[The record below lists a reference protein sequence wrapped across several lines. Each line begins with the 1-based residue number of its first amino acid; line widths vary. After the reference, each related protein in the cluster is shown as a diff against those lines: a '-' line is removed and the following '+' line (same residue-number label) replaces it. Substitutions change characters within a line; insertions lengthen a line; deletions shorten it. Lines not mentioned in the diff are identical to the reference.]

1 MRFETNGAK
10 GVGIV
15 LSSNND
21 NHQSVTP
28 IVPNESAYLVLH
40 RVGSNSQGNR
50 ELRFNAK
57 YTKTQDDVG
66 VVAVCRAAASY
77 IACSAILAI
86 PQVTF
91 AGVLIDTTRVIL
103 HEAKR
108 DTTVVVKNEGNKPRL
123 IQAWVDDA
131 DRKKA
136 PFTVTPPLTRIDANK
151 EKVLRVIRTVSQ
163 LPRDCESVFY
173 FNVKEIAPRS
183 NEENVLEF
191 AIHSRLKLFYRPSN
205 LPGKPEQAPSDLKWS
220 VECTGDSNRLLE
232 VSNPGAYHVTLAKIE
247 LDTPDG
253 KQNFQPE
260 MIKPGESFTWKLSVS
275 KSACEL
281 ATIRFTTINDYGGAT
296 TVQHAVAE
304 IVRPQPLQADTQAGT
319 KQ

>member
-1 MRFETNGAK
+1 MPGRYRQCVCKIHWHDPSETNGAK

-66 VVAVCRAAASY
+66 V
-77 IACSAILAI
+77 
-86 PQVTF
+86 
-91 AGVLIDTTRVIL
+91 DTTRVIL